1 VEKQTESMFDI
12 VKIIL
17 GLLVAL
23 LFGMGGYVVNDL
35 DNHKILPAHPEAGV
49 KIDYVED
56 NQQGIKM
63 KVDQISKDVGEV
75 KTDVKVIE
83 RLIRQNG
90 SH

>member
-1 VEKQTESMFDI
+1 MEKQTESMFDI

-23 LFGMGGYVVNDL
+23 LFGMGGYIVNDL
-35 DNHKILPAHPEAGV
+35 DNHKILSAHPEAGV

-56 NQQGIKM
+56 NQQGIKI